1 MSMKVWP
8 ETRRAMEMVALDN
21 IPPGM
26 AARFVGGISESTPP
40 SAIRRHA
47 IRNGWHATAK
57 QLGVSLSSYFK
68 AWVVVRSRVGADV
81 GF

>member
-8 ETRRAMEMVALDN
+8 ETRRAMNLVALDN
-21 IPPGM
+21 IPQGK
-26 AARFVGGISESTPP
+26 AARFVGGIADSTPP

-47 IRNGWHATAK
+47 LRHGWHATAK
-57 QLGVSLSSYFK
+57 ELGVSLSSYFK
-68 AWVVVRSRVGADV
+68 AWVVVRSHVGADV